1 MDNSD
6 ENMSNKNGRSDFDR
20 ASTYEKYQQSIS
32 REIPGKPMP
41 RHEKYGDPSPLNQ
54 DRIPTYKDLVCAYL
68 WTQTA
73 IRQSDMLS

>member
-32 REIPGKPMP
+32 RERPGKPLN
-41 RHEKYGDPSPLNQ
+41 RHEKYDDSSPLNQ

-68 WTQTA
+68 
-73 IRQSDMLS
+73 